1 MTAMSFP
8 LQTWVLAP
16 VIVVLA
22 YVVLAVG
29 GFGSALLSIPLLA
42 LLLPVKFVVPLVLM
56 VDFVAT
62 AATGLR
68 FRQDVDVREI
78 KPILPWMLLGLTA
91 GVTLLVNLSS
101 RWVLLALGVFVIGYA
116 VYSLAFHA
124 RQPSHSKWW
133 SIPTGVVGGVV
144 SGLVGVGGPIYVI
157 YLSGRLRDPAR
168 LRASLS
174 AMFSLNT
181 AVRLAL
187 FLVSGLLLEKT
198 VWIAA
203 AYLLPF
209 MALGLFLGY
218 RIHLKLTH
226 AQIARFVALMLL
238 VSGISVLWKALSAG

>member
-1 MTAMSFP
+1 MSFP
-8 LQTWVLAP
+8 LQTLALAP
-16 VIVVLA
+16 VIVLLAYIVLA
-22 YVVLAVG
+22 IG

-42 LLLPVKFVVPLVLM
+42 LLLPVKVVVPLVLM

-78 KPILPWMLLGLTA
+78 KPILPWMLLGLAA
-91 GVTLLVNLSS
+91 GVTLLVNLPP
-101 RWVLLALGVFVIGYA
+101 RWVLLALGVFVVGYA
-116 VYSLAFHA
+116 FYSLAFHA
-124 RQPSHSKWW
+124 RQQSHSKWW
-133 SIPTGVVGGVV
+133 SIPTGVVGGAV

-181 AVRLAL
+181 AVRLVL

-198 VWIAA
+198 VWLAA

-226 AQIARFVALMLL
+226 AQIVRFVALMLL
-238 VSGISVLWKALSAG
+238 VSGISVLWKALAAG

>member
-1 MTAMSFP
+1 MSFSP
-8 LQTWVLAP
+8 QAWALAP

-22 YVVLAVG
+22 YVVLAIG

-42 LLLPVKFVVPLVLM
+42 LLLPVKVVVPLVLI
-56 VDFVAT
+56 VDFIAT

-68 FRQDVDVREI
+68 FRQDVDLGEI
-78 KPILPWMLLGLTA
+78 KPIVPWMLLGLTA
-91 GVTLLVNLSS
+91 GVTLLVNLPA
-101 RWVLLALGVFVIGYA
+101 RWVLLALGVFVMGYA
-116 VYSLAFHA
+116 FYSLASHA
-124 RQPSHSKWW
+124 RRASHSKWW
-133 SIPTGVVGGVV
+133 SIPAGVVGGVV

-174 AMFSLNT
+174 ATFSLNT
-181 AVRLAL
+181 AARLTL
-187 FLVSGLLLEKT
+187 FLVSGLLLEKA
-198 VWIAA
+198 VWLVA

-209 MALGLFLGY
+209 MALGLLVGH

-238 VSGISVLWKALSAG
+238 VSSVSVLWKALAAG